1 MIPGYLRSAPGCGF
15 GELLRHRVRRHPRR
29 LPGCA
34 VGPGGSEWDRGA
46 TVQMFKPN
54 RGSVHRRIERS
65 VTVIGRALFSALL
78 LLVLWW
84 LVSQGLPAI

>member
-1 MIPGYLRSAPGCGF
+1 
-15 GELLRHRVRRHPRR
+15 
-29 LPGCA
+29 
-34 VGPGGSEWDRGA
+34 
-46 TVQMFKPN
+46 MFKPN

-84 LVSQGLPAI
+84 LVSQGIRAI